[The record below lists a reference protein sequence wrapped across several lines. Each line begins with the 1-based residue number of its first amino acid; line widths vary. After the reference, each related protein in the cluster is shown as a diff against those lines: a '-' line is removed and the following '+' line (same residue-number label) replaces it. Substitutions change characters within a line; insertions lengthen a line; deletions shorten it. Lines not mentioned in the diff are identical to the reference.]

1 MLPMLPLATIAE
13 RLHYNGCDWERSV
26 RRLFQRHGVP
36 MIKRGRGA
44 YFVTEA
50 QYAELIEKMTT
61 CSASGAEAKRKSG
74 TSAARSVSGARRVSS
89 QNTLAEQ
96 IAATLQRPT
105 AQNSKPKSGT
115 NSFTVLAGGRRA

>member
-1 MLPMLPLATIAE
+1 MTVSSCPIVPLATIAE
-13 RLHYNGCDWERSV
+13 RLHYSGRDQERSV

-61 CSASGAEAKRKSG
+61 CSRSGVEANTS
-74 TSAARSVSGARRVSS
+74 TSAVRSVSGRKGVSS
-89 QNTLAEQ
+89 KNILAE
-96 IAATLQRPT
+96 R
-105 AQNSKPKSGT
+105 
-115 NSFTVLAGGRRA
+115 LAE